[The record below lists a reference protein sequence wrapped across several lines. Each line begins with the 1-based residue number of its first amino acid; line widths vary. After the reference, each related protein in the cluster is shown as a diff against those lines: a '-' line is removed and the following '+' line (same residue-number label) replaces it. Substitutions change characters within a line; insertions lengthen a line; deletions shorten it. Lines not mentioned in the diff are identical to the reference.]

1 VTLQTKD
8 RDEQRGGDL
17 DSTTVRQAYARW
29 APIYDLVFGA
39 VFAAG
44 RKRAIQA
51 VNRRGGLVL
60 ELGVGT
66 GIALPDYAPGV
77 RLVGIDYSEDMLRR
91 ANSRVRAEKLTAV
104 EGLGLMDGAQ
114 LAFADGTFDTVVAMF
129 LITVV
134 PDPEGVL
141 AEARRVLKPGGEVVL
156 VNHFAAD
163 GGVRKKVED
172 FMAPRTRQLGWRP
185 DFKTSRILAVPGFER
200 VEMSPVGFGGFTL
213 LRLRRKG

>member
-1 VTLQTKD
+1 MMHAKS
-8 RDEQRGGDL
+8 GGHGDL
-17 DSTTVRQAYARW
+17 DGETVKSAYARW
-29 APIYDLVFGA
+29 APVYDLVFGA

-44 RKRAIQA
+44 RRKAIEA
-51 VNRRGGLVL
+51 VNRRGGLVM

-66 GIALPDYAPGV
+66 GIALPGYDRSV
-77 RLVGIDYSEDMLRR
+77 RIVGIDYSADMLRR
-91 ANSRVRAEKLTAV
+91 AYGRVEKESLTAV
-104 EGLGLMDGAQ
+104 EGLALMDGAR
-114 LAFADGTFDTVVAMF
+114 LGFPDNTFDTVVAMF

-163 GGVRKKVED
+163 GGWRKAVED

-185 DFKTSRILAVPGFER
+185 DFPTRRILAMPGYTLAER
-200 VEMSPVGFGGFTL
+200 SAVGFGGFTL
-213 LRLRRKG
+213 IRLKKKPE